1 MNDELDQA
9 LQHYREHFQQVKDAL
24 PGRQLPWLAELR
36 EQAIADFLQQGFPT
50 RKNEDW
56 KYSSTLPLARQH
68 FQVNETTES
77 ANQLLV
83 PELNLFAG
91 QSHQIVFVDGYFVAA
106 LSQIA
111 QLPKNALLTSL
122 TDAIQRYPEQVKQY
136 VQQAHQEKQTFS
148 ALNTAFMR
156 DGYFLYLPKNCVIE
170 QPVHIIYLTTR
181 GEQFINFR
189 NICIAEEN
197 SQATIIEHYIGQT
210 AQAYFNNTITRI
222 DAKQSA
228 NIKHYKILQEG
239 QAGFHIGTLTIEQQ
253 QHSHIHS
260 YSFAFG
266 GAWTR
271 SDTTISFMQE
281 YAQCQLDG
289 LYVMKNAEHI
299 DHHTRVDHYK
309 AHCTSREFYKGI
321 LADEAR
327 AVFNGKVYV
336 APNAQKTNA
345 DLSNKNLLL
354 SRHAEIDTKPQ
365 LEIYA
370 DDVRCTHGVAV
381 GQLDAESLFYL
392 QSRGINQA
400 DAKQLLVHAF
410 ANEIIDRVELTP
422 LRDKLRN
429 MLEQQLLMGKKP

>member
-1 MNDELDQA
+1 MKELEQA
-9 LQHYREHFQQVKDAL
+9 LQHYRQHFQQVKEVL

-36 EQAIADFLQQGFPT
+36 EQAINDFLSQGFPT

-56 KYSSTLPLARQH
+56 KYTSTVPLARNN
-68 FQVNETTES
+68 FQISDTAESVNH
-77 ANQLLV
+77 LLA
-83 PELNLFAG
+83 PELDLFAG
-91 QSHQIVFVDGYFVAA
+91 KSHQMVFVDGYFVSA
-106 LSQIA
+106 LSRIA
-111 QLPKNALLTSL
+111 QVPKNALLTSL
-122 TDAIQRYPEQVKQY
+122 SDAIQRFPEQVKQY
-136 VQQAHQEKQTFS
+136 FQQKHQEQQPFS
-148 ALNTAFMR
+148 ALNMAFMR
-156 DGYFLYLPKNCVIE
+156 DGYFLHIPQGCVIE

-210 AQAYFNNTITRI
+210 SQAYFNNTISHI
-222 DAKQSA
+222 DAKAAA
-228 NIKHYKILQEG
+228 NIQHYKILQEG
-239 QAGFHIGTLTIEQQ
+239 HAGFHIGSLTIEQL
-253 QHSHIHS
+253 QHSNTHS

-271 SDTTISFMQE
+271 SDTAISFMQE
-281 YAQCQLDG
+281 NAQCQLDG
-289 LYVMKNAEHI
+289 LYVMRNAAHV
-299 DHHTRVDHYK
+299 DHHTRVDHCK
-309 AHCTSREFYKGI
+309 AHCSSREYYKGI
-321 LADEAR
+321 LDDEAR

-336 APNAQKTNA
+336 APDAQKTDAN
-345 DLSNKNLLL
+345 LSNKNLLL

-400 DAKQLLVHAF
+400 AAKQLLVHAF
-410 ANEIIDRVELTP
+410 ANEIIERVELTS

-429 MLEQQLLMGKKP
+429 ILEQQLPMEKNP